1 MVSGARIQLSEML
14 LVLRRIATI
23 GLLSFVFSA
32 CSTSTGTINS
42 PIGKIQIGMYKDD
55 VQDILG
61 NGTVLEPETSEGAFI
76 TQTLSYPAEDGRTYV
91 VYYVDDVVR
100 RWELRDR
107 ASTMSQ
113 AQ

>member
-1 MVSGARIQLSEML
+1 ML
-14 LVLRRIATI
+14 LVLRRIVTI

-32 CSTSTGTINS
+32 CSTSTGTINT

-61 NGTVLEPETSEGAFI
+61 SGTVIDEATSEGTFI
-76 TQTLSYPAEDGRTYV
+76 TQTLSYPAQDGRTYV
-91 VYYVDDVVR
+91 VYYVNDVVR
-100 RWELRDR
+100 RWELKDQ